1 MLRPP
6 CQVSKG
12 RTCLL
17 TIFLGLS
24 VKAFIIPTQRRMTNC
39 EMWSRYIF
47 WHNDVF
53 VVVVIVDVLFVLGG
67 GGGGGIECDSSR
79 YLLFLFVTVN
89 WCQMSFNALAQVLC
103 SSVSWNTMTKRLC
116 LTCHSTTWACWKRDH
131 WHHLLVLYWPGMLM
145 IRSSPTGSSQIL
157 ETSSLSATMQ
167 VGCGRSYAIF
177 IYTHAGTFA
186 NIDTGNLRAPLLT
199 KACWQSIQG
208 ETLHYRHYIFHLG
221 PVLGYIYILLLLQF

>member
-1 MLRPP
+1 
-6 CQVSKG
+6 
-12 RTCLL
+12 
-17 TIFLGLS
+17 
-24 VKAFIIPTQRRMTNC
+24 
-39 EMWSRYIF
+39 
-47 WHNDVF
+47 
-53 VVVVIVDVLFVLGG
+53 
-67 GGGGGIECDSSR
+67 
-79 YLLFLFVTVN
+79 
-89 WCQMSFNALAQVLC
+89 
-103 SSVSWNTMTKRLC
+103 
-116 LTCHSTTWACWKRDH
+116 
-131 WHHLLVLYWPGMLM
+131 M

-221 PVLGYIYILLLLQF
+221 PVLGYIYIYTAVASVLVCLLLNNVSHDARKQIIDVPVKMTRIKPEKVKYVVDESKHFSLWLMQMANER